1 MRESVLIGPD
11 ELRVESAQ
19 LLPRRETLS
28 CYVGCVNVSN
38 IVGVNLAISVNA
50 ATIHSSANALAM
62 QYLASAQ
69 GG

>member
-1 MRESVLIGPD
+1 MREPVVLGPD
-11 ELRVESAQ
+11 ELRAESAL

-38 IVGVNLAISVNA
+38 VVGVNLAISVNA
-50 ATIHSSANALAM
+50 ATINSNANALAA
-62 QYLASAQ
+62 QYVASAQ

>member
-1 MRESVLIGPD
+1 MRESVLLGPD
-11 ELRVESAQ
+11 ELNVESAQ

-38 IVGVNLAISVNA
+38 VVGVNLAISVNA
-50 ATIHSSANALAM
+50 ATIQSNANALAM

-69 GG
+69 GA

>member
-11 ELRVESAQ
+11 ELSVESAQ

-38 IVGVNLAISVNA
+38 VVGVNLAISVNA

>member
-1 MRESVLIGPD
+1 MRKSVVLGLD
-11 ELRVESAQ
+11 ELRVESAH

-38 IVGVNLAISVNA
+38 VVGVNLAISVNA
-50 ATIHSSANALAM
+50 ATIQSNANALAM